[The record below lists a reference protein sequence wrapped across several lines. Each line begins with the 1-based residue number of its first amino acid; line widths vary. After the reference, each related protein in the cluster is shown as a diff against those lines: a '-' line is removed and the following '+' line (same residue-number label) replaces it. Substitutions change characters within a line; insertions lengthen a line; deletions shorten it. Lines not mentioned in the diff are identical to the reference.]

1 MSKFQKVFVS
11 TMIVISIAVWGFG
24 CDGNQSERQTNSNG
38 QKSEKQAKEE
48 PGTSVDEYREKV
60 EKALNEDLKSS
71 SHPLRK
77 RVEYAHGTV
86 TVKSAYISDIKII
99 TKNGKDRIRK
109 ESDIRRVEMNVTNI
123 WDGIFHYNGKT
134 ILGIT
139 VEDTGDGLN
148 PTGAKIVYTDAI
160 VNVEDP
166 KFWLKAAAV
175 VITVSEA
182 LNNQE

>member
-1 MSKFQKVFVS
+1 
-11 TMIVISIAVWGFG
+11 
-24 CDGNQSERQTNSNG
+24 
-38 QKSEKQAKEE
+38 
-48 PGTSVDEYREKV
+48 
-60 EKALNEDLKSS
+60 
-71 SHPLRK
+71 
-77 RVEYAHGTV
+77 
-86 TVKSAYISDIKII
+86 
-99 TKNGKDRIRK
+99 
-109 ESDIRRVEMNVTNI
+109 MNVTTI